1 MAETPPHINDAE
13 ATPAIWLICGI
24 AAVVVGIVVPLV
36 VALWRRHRFRAEK
49 AEGDTNEIEP
59 VRSSYLNGL
68 EAAEKA
74 WRGGDLGDADALE
87 HCSGAVREFVGVVTD
102 TDAATG
108 AETGC
113 RSCGSG
119 LSDPLRR
126 GSECGWGGGCRLR
139 SGAEGDRGMGL
150 KYWYLGL
157 AVTLAMVTVAVI
169 RHVRAGRANLSPA
182 GFPVAH
188 TDRVKVLPRYRHLVR
203 MQLRWLL
210 VEAIS
215 LGLACLGVAIVV
227 SRPAWV
233 NIDSREMRN
242 RDVMLCLDVSGS
254 MSQTDAA
261 VISSYQDLVGRLHGE
276 RIGFTVFDSAAAT
289 VFPLTDD
296 YAFISDQLTETLKAM
311 RTNQTT
317 PVLEA
322 TRVGDRGASLIGD
335 GLASCLQ
342 GFDRMGEARSR
353 TVVLTPD
360 NDLSGTPLF
369 TLSA

>member
-1 MAETPPHINDAE
+1 
-13 ATPAIWLICGI
+13 
-24 AAVVVGIVVPLV
+24 
-36 VALWRRHRFRAEK
+36 
-49 AEGDTNEIEP
+49 
-59 VRSSYLNGL
+59 
-68 EAAEKA
+68 
-74 WRGGDLGDADALE
+74 
-87 HCSGAVREFVGVVTD
+87 
-102 TDAATG
+102 
-108 AETGC
+108 
-113 RSCGSG
+113 
-119 LSDPLRR
+119 
-126 GSECGWGGGCRLR
+126 
-139 SGAEGDRGMGL
+139 MGL

-353 TVVLTPD
+353 TVVLTTD

-369 TLSA
+369 TLSEAADRAEREHILVYGVTPSWADQAKRADFKAEATRTGGQVLTLNTADPGTNLEISHGIERSQRQALLTMPIARSFDQPWPGALLMLLGLAGMMLAAWGTRS